1 MFHSSEK
8 IETLLEAIPY
18 VKKFK
23 GKTVV
28 IKYGGHA
35 MVNDELKKKVIQDIT
50 FLKFAGLRPVVVHGG
65 GPEITSMLKKIGKE
79 SKFVNGLRVTDE
91 ETMDVAEMVLVGKI
105 NSELVGLINAW
116 GTEAIGLNGKDG
128 SLIVAEKAYEEVT
141 DEQGNV
147 KEVDIGFVGD
157 IKKINIALV
166 TSLLDAGYIPIIAP
180 VGMGPDGDSF
190 NINADLVAGEIA
202 KALKAE
208 KLLMLTDVKGIY
220 ENFKDPSTFV
230 STLSFEKAH
239 EFMVK
244 GIIDGGMIPKVEACF
259 TALSGGASKTHI
271 IDGRTPHGILMEVFT
286 DKGIGT
292 EVVK

>member
-1 MFHSSEK
+1 MFDSSEK
-8 IETLLEAIPY
+8 IETLIEAIPY

-23 GKTVV
+23 GKTIVV
-28 IKYGGHA
+28 KYGGHA
-35 MVNDELKKKVIQDIT
+35 MVNEELKKKVIQDIT

-65 GPEITSMLKKIGKE
+65 GPEITAMLKKIGKE
-79 SKFVNGLRVTDE
+79 SAFVNGLRVTDE

-128 SLIVAEKAYEEVT
+128 ALITAEKSYAEVT
-141 DEQGNV
+141 DEQGNI
-147 KEVDIGFVGD
+147 KEVDIGFVGE
-157 IKKINIALV
+157 IKEVNIRLV
-166 TSLLDAGYIPIIAP
+166 NSLLDAGYIPIIAP
-180 VGMGPDGDSF
+180 VGMGADGESF

-208 KLLMLTDVKGIY
+208 KLLMLTDVRGIF
-220 ENFKDPSTFV
+220 EDFKNPDTFV
-230 STLSFEKAH
+230 STLSYERAH

-244 GIIDGGMIPKVEACF
+244 GIIDGGMIPKVQACF

-271 IDGRTPHGILMEVFT
+271 IDGRQPHSILMEVFT